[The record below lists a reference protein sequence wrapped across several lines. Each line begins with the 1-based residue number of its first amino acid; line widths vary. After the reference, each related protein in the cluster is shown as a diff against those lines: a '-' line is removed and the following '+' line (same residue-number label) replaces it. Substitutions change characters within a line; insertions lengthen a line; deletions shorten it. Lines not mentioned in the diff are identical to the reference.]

1 MSRPDSE
8 WDVVC
13 KALNADD
20 VVILPTETVYGLAA
34 RASSTLAVEK
44 IYAIKGRVFNKPL
57 AVCVKDIAQAEQLA
71 SFGPMAR
78 DLTEKYWPG
87 SLTLVLDAADN
98 IQIDP
103 RALGNVEGV
112 KTIALRCPDADW
124 VEYLEYPLALT
135 SANRS
140 GEPDSVRYDQALAA
154 LHGNISTGMAAT
166 TLLSGAPST
175 IVRVSDGKMTL
186 LRQGELDI
194 SI

>member
-13 KALNADD
+13 EALNADD

-34 RASSTLAVEK
+34 RASSNLAVEK
-44 IYAIKGRVFNKPL
+44 IYAIKGRDFNKPL
-57 AVCVKDIAQAEQLA
+57 AVCVKDIAQAEQLV
-71 SFGPMAR
+71 SFDPMAR
-78 DLTEKYWPG
+78 DLAEKYWPG

-140 GEPDSVRYDQALAA
+140 GEPDSVRYNQALAA
-154 LHGNISTGMAAT
+154 LDGNISTGMAAT
-166 TLLSGAPST
+166 RPLSGAPST